1 MKRYFFLIL
10 IFIGL
15 LSGCAH
21 QTLAPVIHGT
31 QAYQQQLSQ
40 LHEWQLEGKI
50 GVHHADKVD
59 SAALQ
64 WKQDDDHFDIFLT
77 GPLGAGATRLTGT
90 PESLVM
96 LDNDGEHSTTSNLQ
110 QLIQQRLGWT
120 FPVEQLPQ
128 WILGATDN
136 PRAEFNPDHTLAG
149 FEQDGWD
156 IRYLSYQTTGEF
168 LLPEKIVLTQDDLR
182 VTLVIKSW
190 NLP

>member
-1 MKRYFFLIL
+1 MKKPFFLIL

-21 QTLAPVIHGT
+21 QTAAPVIMDRQH
-31 QAYQQQLSQ
+31 YQQQLSQ
-40 LHEWQLEGKI
+40 LHAWQLDGKI
-50 GVHHADKVD
+50 GVRHADKVD
-59 SAALQ
+59 SAAVH
-64 WKQDDDHFDIFLT
+64 WEQDKTRFDIFLS

-96 LDNDGEHSTTSNLQ
+96 FDNDGEHSTTSNLQ

-128 WILGATDN
+128 WVLGATDN
-136 PRAEFNPDHTLAG
+136 PRAKFNPDHTLAG

-156 IRYLSYQTTGEF
+156 IQYLSYQATGKF